1 MKVIFLLTALF
12 TSIAMFGQKAIE
24 ISNPSAFSRNE
35 EVAEIP
41 WNKVMDVYPALDT
54 ANFKVI
60 NSTTKKELEYQLEYK
75 GTPQIQNLLVQV
87 NVPANGNISL
97 ILIKGKHKP
106 FVSKTYCRY
115 VPERKEDFAW
125 ENDKIAFRMYGK
137 ALESSPSEMAHG
149 TDVWV
154 KRTNRLVLNERYKRG
169 EYHIDHGDGMDYY
182 HVGLTLGAGDT
193 DPYINDTIW
202 YSRNYRQWKVLDN
215 GPLRSTFQLSY
226 EEWNAAGRKVTCTKT
241 ISLDA
246 GSQLNK
252 VLINYSTDGD
262 QALPVVTG
270 IIKRKESGEML
281 LDEKNGIMAYWEPK
295 HGADGTTGVACVF
308 TVPVSQMLVKDGQ
321 LLSETILQPPFSLTY
336 YNGAAWDKAGRITS
350 ARQWFD
356 YLATF
361 KQKLL
366 QPVVIKISKT
376 K

>member
-75 GTPQIQNLLVQV
+75 GTSQIQNLLVQV
-87 NVPANGNISL
+87 NVPAKGKISL
-97 ILIKGKHKP
+97 IIIKGKHKP

-125 ENDKIAFRMYGK
+125 ENDRIAFRMYGR
-137 ALESSPSEMAHG
+137 ALELTPAEMAYG

-154 KRTNRLVLNERYKRG
+154 KRTNRLILNERYKRG

-182 HVGLTLGAGDT
+182 HVGLSLGAGDIA
-193 DPYINDTIW
+193 PFMHDTIW
-202 YSRNYRQWKVLDN
+202 YPRNYVQWKVLDN

-226 EEWNAAGRKVTCTKT
+226 DEWNIPGRTLKCTKT

-252 VLINYSTDGD
+252 VIVDYENKSNK
-262 QALPVVTG
+262 AFVVVTG
-270 IIKRKESGEML
+270 IIKRKEPGEML
-281 LDEKNGIMAYWEPK
+281 LNEKNGIMAYWEPQ
-295 HGADGTTGVACVF
+295 HGVDGTTGVACISTAPFVQM
-308 TVPVSQMLVKDGQ
+308 TVEHGQ
-321 LLSETILQPPFSLTY
+321 LLTVTLLKSPYTIEY
-336 YNGAAWDKAGRITS
+336 YNGAAWDKAGKITS
-350 ARQWFD
+350 AREWFD
-356 YLATF
+356 YLNMF
-361 KQKLL
+361 KKKMQ
-366 QPVVIKISKT
+366 QPLIIHIHKS
-376 K
+376 